1 MSSCKG
7 KDPIDYEPLIKEPNG
22 YVIEVTLNPIVE
34 NQSTFFYLTDE
45 DILSVFSRFGEVLTC

>member
-1 MSSCKG
+1 MSSVKR

-34 NQSTFFYLTDE
+34 SENTFFYLTDE
-45 DILSVFSRFGEVLTC
+45 DILSVFS